1 MIHDSLRKLTRGT
14 FPGGVE
20 LFRQMCGSVGA
31 GRPTLTPAEAHP
43 HITARH
49 VPGNNL
55 RIAYLHTQL
64 SDVLINPRRGCS
76 LQTFPVCHSD
86 LLCKRALGTQKRR

>member
-64 SDVLINPRRGCS
+64 SCAHQPKARVQSADLRGLS
-76 LQTFPVCHSD
+76 
-86 LLCKRALGTQKRR
+86 